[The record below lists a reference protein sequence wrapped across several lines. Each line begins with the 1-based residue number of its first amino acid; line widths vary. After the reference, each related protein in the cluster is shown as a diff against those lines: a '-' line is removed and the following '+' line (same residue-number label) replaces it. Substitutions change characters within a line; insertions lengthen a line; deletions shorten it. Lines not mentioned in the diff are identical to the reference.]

1 MPRAAEI
8 EIDAASA
15 LSRGARTRQEDTIAT
30 SFAQGADFGFAVL
43 SDGMGGHAAGDV
55 ASRIIVGEIFAELT
69 MRIAGPGY
77 SETDIP
83 KLLHKAA
90 NVANHCIRARVDA
103 VPESAGMGGTVIVV
117 VVLAE
122 RLYWL
127 SVGDSPLF
135 LFRDGRLTRLN
146 DDHSLAPQI
155 DLMVKEGQIDP
166 EMGRTHPQRNC
177 LTSALF
183 GEAIAAIDCPDR
195 PFLLQDGDLVLAAS
209 DGLQFLPD
217 EKIEA
222 VLSRAKG
229 KHSASIANA
238 LMSGVT
244 ALDDPEQ
251 DNISV
256 VVLKACDVAADRR
269 LPNRLLP
276 AAMLRAWTGAIA
288 PARHLRSRSG

>member
-1 MPRAAEI
+1 MPRQAEI

-15 LSRGARTRQEDTIAT
+15 LSLGARARQEDALAT

-69 MRIAGPGY
+69 MRIADPGY
-77 SETDIP
+77 SKTDIP
-83 KLLHKAA
+83 KLLQKAA
-90 NVANHCIRARVDA
+90 KVANHCIRARVEA
-103 VPESAGMGGTVIVV
+103 VPESAGMGGTVIVL

-127 SVGDSPLF
+127 SIGDSPLF

-195 PFLLQDGDLVLAAS
+195 PFLLQGGDLVLAAS

-217 EKIEA
+217 EKIET
-222 VLSRAKG
+222 VLSRAKA
-229 KHSASIANA
+229 KHSAWIANA

-256 VVLKACDVAADRR
+256 VVLKACEVVADRPMPTR
-269 LPNRLLP
+269 LSP

>member
-1 MPRAAEI
+1 MPREAEI

-15 LSRGARTRQEDTIAT
+15 LSLGARARQEDALAT
-30 SFAQGADFGFAVL
+30 SFAQGVDVGFAVL

-55 ASRIIVGEIFAELT
+55 ASRIIVAEIFAELT

-83 KLLHKAA
+83 KLLKKAA
-90 NVANHCIRARVDA
+90 NVANHCIRARVEA

-127 SVGDSPLF
+127 SIGDSPLY
-135 LFRDGRLTRLN
+135 LFRDDRLTRLN

-166 EMGRTHPQRNC
+166 EMGRNHPQRNC

-183 GEAIAAIDCPDR
+183 GEAIAAIDCPDQ
-195 PFLLQDGDLVLAAS
+195 PFFLKSGDLVLAAS

-222 VLSRAKG
+222 VLARAKG
-229 KHSASIANA
+229 KQSASIANA

-244 ALDDPEQ
+244 ALGDPEQ
-251 DNISV
+251 DNTSV
-256 VVLKACDVAADRR
+256 VVLKARDVAADQR
-269 LPNRLLP
+269 LPARLSP
-276 AAMLRAWTGAIA
+276 VAMLREWTSGFA

>member
-1 MPRAAEI
+1 MPREAEI

-15 LSRGARTRQEDTIAT
+15 LSRGARARQEDALAT
-30 SFAQGADFGFAVL
+30 SFAQGADVGFAVL

-55 ASRIIVGEIFAELT
+55 ASRIIVAEIFAELT
-69 MRIAGPGY
+69 MRIAGPGH
-77 SETDIP
+77 SEADIP
-83 KLLHKAA
+83 KLLQKAA
-90 NVANHCIRARVDA
+90 NVANECIRARVDA
-103 VPESAGMGGTVIVV
+103 APDSAGMGGTVIVL
-117 VVLAE
+117 VVLGE

-127 SVGDSPLF
+127 SIGDSPLY

-166 EMGRTHPQRNC
+166 EMGRNHPQRNC

-183 GEAIAAIDCPDR
+183 GETIAAIDCPDR
-195 PFLLQDGDLVLAAS
+195 PFFLQGGDLVLAAS
-209 DGLQFLPD
+209 DWLQFLPD

-222 VLSRAKG
+222 VLARAKR

-244 ALDDPEQ
+244 ALGDPEQ
-251 DNISV
+251 DNISM
-256 VVLKACDVAADRR
+256 VVLKARDVAADQR
-269 LPNRLLP
+269 LAARLSP
-276 AAMLRAWTGAIA
+276 AAMLRAWTGAFA
-288 PARHLRSRSG
+288 PARHIRSRSG